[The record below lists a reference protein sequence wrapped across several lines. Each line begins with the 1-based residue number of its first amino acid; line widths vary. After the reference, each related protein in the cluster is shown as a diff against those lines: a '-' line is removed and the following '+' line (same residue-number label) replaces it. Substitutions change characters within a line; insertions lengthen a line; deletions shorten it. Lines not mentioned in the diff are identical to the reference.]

1 MPNYPAGGPK
11 KLGVIVFALNMQ
23 FKAVKAVVV
32 LSGFACFSSELCA
45 VYPGWRRYHRYHSP
59 SLRIWRGLEIHGSA
73 AMTCHNC
80 GHCGNI
86 HRADSSVVTWC
97 RRRRQHHTA
106 PIVAVLSSL
115 MPFTVGSAGQNGP
128 RRVSSLS
135 WTSHLGFS
143 FLVSLPNVDGDDG
156 NEIHPARRSLGKRAQ
171 WRWSRK
177 HLKHRN
183 IMKYC

>member
-1 MPNYPAGGPK
+1 
-11 KLGVIVFALNMQ
+11 
-23 FKAVKAVVV
+23 
-32 LSGFACFSSELCA
+32 
-45 VYPGWRRYHRYHSP
+45 
-59 SLRIWRGLEIHGSA
+59 
-73 AMTCHNC
+73 MTCHNC

-115 MPFTVGSAGQNGP
+115 MPYTVGSAGQNGP
-128 RRVSSLS
+128 RRVSSLA

-177 HLKHRN
+177 HLKNRN
-183 IMKYC
+183 VARHWSLKSKLTSFATCLELCNFLRRSGFLSRRFLQVWVSLEPQHCPFRLVGSATLIP